1 MRKTIQFIAAPILA
15 LAVLALPALA
25 EGPEIKWDLKDAL
38 KQVDR
43 QSDNFETAMARIE
56 FIRTDREGNETQR
69 EKGTFFINK
78 RGEIA
83 AKLND
88 MMVENGGM
96 IPLVHRGRL
105 SAHANSLGGVK
116 LNVWDS
122 ELWNIADWYRIGN

>member
-1 MRKTIQFIAAPILA
+1 M
-15 LAVLALPALA
+15 
-25 EGPEIKWDLKDAL
+25 EEYDAL
-38 KQVDR
+38 HAELA
-43 QSDNFETAMARIE
+43 NTA
-56 FIRTDREGNETQR
+56 D
-69 EKGTFFINK
+69 INK